1 MRKLKTIE
9 DELYIIG
16 LWIIALGAIGMIL
29 YFGVIRDILP
39 QASCFFV
46 KVFGLYCPGCGGTRA
61 VEALLHGRIRE
72 SLWYHPVVLYT
83 VVIFGGFMLTN
94 TLKRIPKIRIK
105 GWKFHSWHLYG
116 ALAIIIVNWIL
127 RNILL
132 LGFDIP
138 L

>member
-1 MRKLKTIE
+1 MRKSKTIE

-16 LWIIALGAIGMIL
+16 LWIIVLGGMGILL
-29 YFGVIRDILP
+29 YFSVIKDILP
-39 QASCFFV
+39 PASCFFL
-46 KVFGLYCPGCGGTRA
+46 KVFGLYCPGCGGTRS
-61 VEALLHGRIRE
+61 VEALFHGHILE

-83 VVIFGGFMLTN
+83 VIIFGGFMLTN
-94 TLKRIPKIRIK
+94 TLKRIPKMPVT

-116 ALAIIIVNWIL
+116 ALAIIVLNWIL